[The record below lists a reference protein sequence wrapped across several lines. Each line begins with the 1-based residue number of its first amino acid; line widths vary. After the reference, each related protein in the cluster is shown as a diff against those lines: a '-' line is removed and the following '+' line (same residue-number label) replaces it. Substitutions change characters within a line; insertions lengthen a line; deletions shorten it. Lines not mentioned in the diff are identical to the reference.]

1 MSTRMCRL
9 RPLTFLPRRSLKDRA
24 KPPFLSTPC
33 GLRVDDRCRRTGF
46 TSFLLAH
53 CNVKRVVDAFHSA
66 IPVPELEI
74 VVHRALR
81 RQVFGQR
88 LPLAS
93 GPEHVENPVQDF
105 AHVDRAFASTVS
117 PRRNIGRQ
125 WPIRRQSDRLDN
137 AGPCVRGAARSGVH
151 MGRSFAN
158 LAPNE
163 YQIRFIRLKNFPD
176 RLKEIVPQP
185 PLLLAGTIVPPKRFG
200 SCDQRYG
207 ASCFTIVRR
216 SCPCG

>member
-1 MSTRMCRL
+1 
-9 RPLTFLPRRSLKDRA
+9 
-24 KPPFLSTPC
+24 LSTPC

-117 PRRNIGRQ
+117 PRRDHR
-125 WPIRRQSDRLDN
+125 SDNRPFVVSQI
-137 AGPCVRGAARSGVH
+137 AWITQAPAVRGAAMIGCPHGALLRESGAQQ
-151 MGRSFAN
+151 GITSDSSDSRTSRIGSESPSEKF
-158 LAPNE
+158 
-163 YQIRFIRLKNFPD
+163 RFMTRCL
-176 RLKEIVPQP
+176 
-185 PLLLAGTIVPPKRFG
+185 
-200 SCDQRYG
+200 QR
-207 ASCFTIVRR
+207 AA
-216 SCPCG
+216 